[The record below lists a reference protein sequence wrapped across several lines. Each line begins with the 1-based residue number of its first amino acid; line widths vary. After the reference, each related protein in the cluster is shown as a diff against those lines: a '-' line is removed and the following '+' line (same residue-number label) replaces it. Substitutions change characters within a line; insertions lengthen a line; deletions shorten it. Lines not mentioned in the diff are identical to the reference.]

1 MKLMWIQFSD
11 GKSTGLST
19 IPSPP
24 GPLGYLLFFSVACG
38 SWFLIATL
46 RLVEPGSDD
55 RTMTI
60 HGIYDETGH
69 VLTAIMVA
77 MGLRALRLPI
87 PVWSVIIGGVIL
99 DLGHILIQLD
109 FTEPVTGSSRNGTH
123 SIAVVVLIGMIG
135 FIDRRHANVWLG
147 ITIGAL
153 SHLWRDM
160 GTGLVPLAWPLSDDI
175 WGTSFTRY
183 MVGSIGITVAMIGSG
198 ALLATYEAAT
208 RDADT
213 DLSPR

>member
-1 MKLMWIQFSD
+1 MSNQQSIEGSNSVVARSSCTFQD
-11 GKSTGLST
+11 
-19 IPSPP
+19 
-24 GPLGYLLFFSVACG
+24 LLVYVAFAVG
-38 SWFLIATL
+38 SWVAIAIL
-46 RLVEPGSDD
+46 RLVEPAQDD
-55 RTMTI
+55 RTLTI
-60 HGIYDETGH
+60 HGLYDETGH
-69 VLTAIMVA
+69 ILTAIMMA

-99 DLGHILIQLD
+99 DIGHILIQLD
-109 FTEPVTGSSRNGTH
+109 FAEPVTGSSRNGTH
-123 SIAVVVLIGMIG
+123 SIAVVFLIGMIG

-213 DLSPR
+213 DPSPR